1 MKFKICF
8 LTFALI
14 FFSCNKNEK
23 DTTSIINSKDLKLI
37 QNKKAEVGRQ
47 INTLQKELKILNEV
61 IFDLDENQKF
71 PLVTNVKIESKPFKH
86 FIEVFF

>member
-47 INTLQKELKILNEV
+47 INTLQKELTYYKDYSMSAYCWN
-61 IFDLDENQKF
+61 
-71 PLVTNVKIESKPFKH
+71 IELMEHINNLTMTKT
-86 FIEVFF
+86 E